1 MKKITSILFFALAT
15 ILSFSAC
22 DREKM
27 DNDSTEQG
35 EGSINLASL
44 KGLSVDVSSTTI
56 TRADGD
62 VNTDNYLIR
71 IYNADG
77 ELVQEW
83 KYSKLP
89 EIFTLKVGSYS
100 IQALSHEVQ
109 PAEFEKPYYY
119 AEESFTIEANKVKDL
134 EPLVCRLQNI
144 QVSVTY
150 DDKLKALM
158 GDDVKT
164 IVSVG
169 NASLIFEKDETKS
182 GYFQSN
188 KENDNVMTATMT
200 GKIDGNPE
208 SVPYPIKNA
217 KAGQHRIIKFYLK
230 YVNDDG
236 YIEGGFIPVKLAIV
250 AQCTV
255 IEKGVIVEQDEEII
269 PDPNPSEPEG
279 EKPTIEGVGFNIDE
293 SITFPIRTTVDVNV
307 KVTSSEGLSNLKVK
321 IVSDFLT
328 EEMLSDVGLTSEFDL
343 AYPGEY
349 AEGLKGL
356 DFPVGNEV
364 IGAKDL
370 DFAITQFTALL
381 LEPGT
386 HKFIITAIDK
396 KKNQVEKTLTLI
408 SVEKE

>member
-134 EPLVCRLQNI
+134 EPMVCRLQNI

-164 IVSVG
+164 AVSVG
-169 NASLIFEKDETKS
+169 NASLEFDKNETRS

-236 YIEGGFIPVKLAIV
+236 YIEGGFVPVKLAIV

-255 IEKGVIVEQDEEII
+255 IEKGVVVEQDEEII

>member
-1 MKKITSILFFALAT
+1 MKKITYILFFALAA

-44 KGLSVDVSSTTI
+44 KGLSVDASSTTV
-56 TRADGD
+56 TRAADD

-71 IYNADG
+71 IYNADE

-83 KYSKLP
+83 KYSELP

-100 IQALSHEVQ
+100 VQALSHEVQ
-109 PAEFEKPYYY
+109 PAEFETPYYY

-134 EPLVCRLQNI
+134 EPMVCRLQNI

-164 IVSVG
+164 TVSIG
-169 NASLIFEKDETKS
+169 NASLEFNKDETRS
-182 GYFQSN
+182 GYFRAN
-188 KENDNVMTATMT
+188 KESDNLMTATMT

-208 SVPYPIKNA
+208 SVPYPVKNA

-236 YIEGGFIPVKLAIV
+236 YIEGGFVPLKLTVV

-279 EKPTIEGVGFNIDE
+279 EKPTIAGIGFNIDE
-293 SITFPIRTTVDVNV
+293 SITFPIKTTVDVNV
-307 KVTSSEGLSNLKVK
+307 KVISPEGLSNLKVK

-349 AEGLKGL
+349 KEGLKGL
-356 DFPVGNEV
+356 GFPVGNEV

-386 HKFIITAIDK
+386 HKFIITAIDQK
-396 KKNQVEKTLTLI
+396 MNQVEKTLTLI
-408 SVEKE
+408 SEDK

>member
-1 MKKITSILFFALAT
+1 MKKITYILIFALAT

-27 DNDSTEQG
+27 DNDFTEQG

-71 IYNADG
+71 IYNVDG

-83 KYSKLP
+83 KYSDLP

-134 EPLVCRLQNI
+134 EPMVCRLHNI

-164 IVSVG
+164 TVSVG
-169 NASLIFEKDETKS
+169 NASLEFDKDDTRS
-182 GYFQSN
+182 GYFRSN

-236 YIEGGFIPVKLAIV
+236 YIEGGFVSMKLAIV

-279 EKPTIEGVGFNIDE
+279 EKPIIEGVGFNIDE

-356 DFPVGNEV
+356 NFPVGNEV
-364 IGAKDL
+364 IGARDL

-381 LEPGT
+381 LESGT
-386 HKFIITAIDK
+386 HKFIITAIDQ